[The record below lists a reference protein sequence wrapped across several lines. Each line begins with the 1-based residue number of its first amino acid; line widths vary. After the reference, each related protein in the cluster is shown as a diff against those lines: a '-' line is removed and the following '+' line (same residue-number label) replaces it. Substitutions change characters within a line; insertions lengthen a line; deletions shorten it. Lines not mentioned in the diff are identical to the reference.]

1 MVLKKSARRLSL
13 WHQAII
19 MLLATFALSWQVA
32 VARENG
38 IVMYEED
45 SALSHQLSLPLYHWW
60 NATMSPRA
68 EVVAIHGLTMHGR
81 TFDALARTLAAQ
93 GIEVWAMDMRGYG
106 RSASESHQYCTS
118 EGDCRQKMDYNR
130 SCDDLVRLLRCLKT
144 QGNSVPVFA
153 VGESLGSSMA
163 IRLAA
168 SHPDLVD
175 GLVLS
180 SPAIKRQWFFDPY
193 ALADTALMVV
203 NPKAQVDLMP
213 FVRKYVSDDPNI
225 VAEKESD
232 PLLRRSMSAMELLA
246 SCLEVHKT
254 AGLIP
259 AISSDLPVLVIQGS
273 ADRCIKAN
281 AVMLLLSKLHSHDQ
295 TVKWFPQRGH
305 ILLETSYVKPD
316 TMDAVVSWLNMHAN
330 SPLMQA
336 RHHRV
341 DDVMAGGIPGV
352 GPVYPASEFKQVPEG
367 LQ

>member
-1 MVLKKSARRLSL
+1 MVLRKGKPRLRL
-13 WHQAII
+13 LFHALLL
-19 MLLATFALSWQVA
+19 LLATLTLSWQPVVA
-32 VARENG
+32 QENG
-38 IVMYEED
+38 VVLYEED
-45 SALSHQLSLPLYHWW
+45 STLARELSLPLYHWW

-68 EVVAIHGLTMHGR
+68 TVVAIHGLTMHGR

-106 RSASESHQYCTS
+106 RSTGARHQYCTS
-118 EGDCRQKMDYNR
+118 MVDCRQKMDYSR

-180 SPAIKRQWFFDPY
+180 SPAIKRQWFFDPF
-193 ALADTALMVV
+193 AVADAALMVV

-246 SCLEVHKT
+246 SCAEVHKT

-259 AISSDLPVLVIQGS
+259 SISSDLPVLVIQGS

-281 AVMLLLSKLHSHDQ
+281 AVMLLLSKLHSNDQ

-305 ILLETSYVKPD
+305 ILLETSYIKPD
-316 TMDAVVSWLNMHAN
+316 TMDAVVSWLNLHAN
-330 SPLMQA
+330 SALVQA

-341 DDVMAGGIPGV
+341 DDVMAGGVSGG
-352 GPVYPASEFKQVPEG
+352 GPIYPASEFKQVPEG